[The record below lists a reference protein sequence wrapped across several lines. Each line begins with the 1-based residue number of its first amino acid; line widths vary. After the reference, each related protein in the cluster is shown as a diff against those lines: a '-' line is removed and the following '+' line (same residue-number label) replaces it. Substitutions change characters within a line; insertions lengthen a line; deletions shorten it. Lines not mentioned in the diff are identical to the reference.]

1 MVEYIFFY
9 KDIIV
14 GGCELLIEKVS
25 KQIVKL
31 GDAGETR
38 VKVLCNAIDGG
49 MLERFKGSGVEIC
62 QISNWESNKELRDYI
77 SSENEVRMVAFFWED
92 FVRLYYLKNKKMKTI
107 LYAVHFQVLA
117 VGANCRFPFLKQLL
131 QIIGGKCIYELLLA
145 GKILCMDEQTVRYT
159 QNYFRKAFLEDT
171 SIYKI
176 VRIPINEVAVKREQL
191 EKRAQATEFNVLA
204 IARAEFP
211 FKGYLLGLIDFIAGQ
226 ESKENLHL
234 DIISYGPDIDILER
248 KVKALDEETKKI
260 ITLHGKVDYD
270 ALGQF
275 YDKAKLYIGMGTT
288 VLDAAQRG
296 IISIPVVPYT
306 EELTADKFFHEDGSV
321 LAVDRK
327 LPNYIINLWNEV
339 RGLDSGKYS
348 EFSEKSRDAVKRF
361 YRVEKT
367 VQQIINI
374 FSVADDD
381 RFSLKICFF
390 KYLNSVQYLLYQKFY
405 KKVR

>member
-9 KDIIV
+9 KDVIL

-31 GDAGETR
+31 GDAGETC
-38 VKVLCNAIDGG
+38 VKVLCNTIDGS
-49 MLERFKGSGVEIC
+49 MLERFKDSRVEIC
-62 QISNWESNKELRDYI
+62 QISNWESNKELQDHI
-77 SSENEVRMVAFFWED
+77 SMENEIRMVVFFWED
-92 FVRLYYLKNKKMKTI
+92 FVRLYYLKNRKMKTI
-107 LYAVHFQVLA
+107 LYAVHFQALA

-131 QIIGGKCIYELLLA
+131 QIIGGKSIYELLLG

-159 QNYFRKAFLEDT
+159 QNYFQKAFLEDT

-176 VRIPINEVAVKREQL
+176 VRIPINVVTVNREQL
-191 EKRAQATEFNVLA
+191 NKRAQATEFNVLA

-211 FKGYLLGLIDFIAGQ
+211 FKGYLLGLVDFFVGQ
-226 ESKENLHL
+226 ENKENLHL
-234 DIISYGPDIDILER
+234 DIISYGPDIDMLER

-306 EELTADKFFHEDGSV
+306 EELAADKFFHEDGSI
-321 LAVDRK
+321 LAVERK
-327 LPNYIINLWNEV
+327 LPNYIINLWKEV
-339 RGLDSGKYS
+339 RGLDPGKYL
-348 EFSEKSRDAVKRF
+348 EFSEKSRDVVKR
-361 YRVEKT
+361 YYGVEET
-367 VQQIINI
+367 AQQVINA
-374 FSVADDD
+374 FNVADDN
-381 RFSLKICFF
+381 RFSLKMCFF
-390 KYLNSVQYLLYQKFY
+390 KCLNSVQYLPYQKFH